1 MTLAVVRGWCYTC
14 GMKIISKIA
23 CTVLALGVT
32 ACSKEPTGETSYKG
46 DFKVSKLFVQDA
58 CTVYRFEDAG
68 QFVYFTK
75 CENAASSSAIPV
87 ESCGKM
93 CTRADSNET
102 KYH

>member
-1 MTLAVVRGWCYTC
+1 MTLAVVRVWCYTC

-58 CTVYRFEDAG
+58 CTGIAELL
-68 QFVYFTK
+68 
-75 CENAASSSAIPV
+75 AAFSHLV
-87 ESCGKM
+87 
-93 CTRADSNET
+93 
-102 KYH
+102 KYTN